1 MGSRFGTVAV
11 TLTLVLSG
19 VLAGCGE
26 AAPDVPPRQL
36 AGSPFH
42 YPEELWEEG
51 VEGETMLRLFVSAH
65 GRVDSARVE
74 RSSGHPEFDSAAVAG
89 SRDLR
94 FDPAM
99 RGEDPVGAWVLLPVQ
114 FQMPDSANS

>member
-1 MGSRFGTVAV
+1 MASRTGPVSIA
-11 TLTLVLSG
+11 LTLM
-19 VLAGCGE
+19 LAGGLVGCGE
-26 AAPDVPPRQL
+26 AAPEAPPRQL

-51 VEGETMLRLFVSAH
+51 VEGETILRLFVSAQ

-94 FDPAM
+94 FDPAT
-99 RGEDPVGAWVLLPVQ
+99 RGETPVGVWVLLPVQ